1 MQEIR
6 LSASGIIFQHDN
18 VLLVRYKDQKAGFL
32 VGPGGGVFPE
42 EDLYSGLKREV
53 LEETGLIVTPGR
65 MLLVEDLL
73 TSKYRVIKIW
83 FLCSIAGGEIIETEE
98 ARIEGIVD
106 VNWYTR
112 SQIENEIVY
121 PEILKNVDWSELH
134 GPNFETRYLPLKKAN
149 F

>member
-6 LSASGIIFQHDN
+6 LSASGIIFQHDK
-18 VLLVRYKDQKAGFL
+18 VLLVRYKDQKTDFL

-53 LEETGLIVTPGR
+53 LEETGLLVNPGR

-73 TSKYRVIKIW
+73 ASKYRVIKIW
-83 FLCSIAGGEIIETEE
+83 FLCTIVGGEITETEE

-112 SQIENEIVY
+112 SQLENEIVY
-121 PEILKNVDWSELH
+121 PEILKSVDWQELS
-134 GPNFETRYLPLKKAN
+134 NAIIETKYFPLKKAN